1 MTATENEIQITSENF
16 NNYFKDVRKHKP
28 EKNDVMAK
36 YTATA
41 EFVDGGE
48 KRQII
53 SLLIDTEDKM
63 EATSQIMRKLLFAS
77 ELDSYKIPRLMTD
90 DLLSGMSRDDCAKKP
105 YKFTLEMFF
114 YTKQEYIP
122 KDDPHWC
129 CISLVNLDGRS
140 INDIIDGVEIK
151 SVFKENPSLADELD
165 GSDAWDSSKDLH
177 QEVK

>member
-1 MTATENEIQITSENF
+1 MTAVENEINITSDNF
-16 NNYFKDVRKHKP
+16 NDYFKDVRKHKP
-28 EKNDVMAK
+28 EKDDVMAK
-36 YTATA
+36 YTAAA

-53 SLLIDTEDKM
+53 SLLLDTEDKM
-63 EATSQIMRKLLFAS
+63 EATAQIMRKLLFAS
-77 ELDSYKIPRLMTD
+77 ELDAYRIPRLMAD

-129 CISLVNLDGRS
+129 CISLINFDGYTIS
-140 INDIIDGVEIK
+140 DSNSEIKIK
-151 SVFKENPSLADELD
+151 SVFKENEDDWTSVS
-165 GSDAWDSSKDLH
+165 GN
-177 QEVK
+177 